1 MTNVGDVDLTATAAA
16 TAAATARTASH
27 AGVEAAAAA
36 AARTTIRGAA
46 HAASES
52 AASGAARGTEPRLCL
67 TILLKVSLAD
77 PGYTTYGLEKSL
89 TSRT

>member
-27 AGVEAAAAA
+27 AGVEAAAA